1 MSPHDG
7 GITIAASMLAIDQLR
22 GDLAATAYLLSEV
35 TAERD
40 ALRRKLD
47 QIVGELANV
56 RAIAYSEPR

>member
-1 MSPHDG
+1 MS
-7 GITIAASMLAIDQLR
+7 IAMTVFEIDQLR
-22 GDLAATAYLLSEV
+22 GDLAATAYLLAEV

-56 RAIAYSEPR
+56 RAIAYSEPSR

>member
-1 MSPHDG
+1 MS
-7 GITIAASMLAIDQLR
+7 IAAAMLAIDQLR
-22 GDLAATAYLLSEV
+22 GDLAATTFLLSEV

-56 RAIAYSEPR
+56 RATAYSEPSR